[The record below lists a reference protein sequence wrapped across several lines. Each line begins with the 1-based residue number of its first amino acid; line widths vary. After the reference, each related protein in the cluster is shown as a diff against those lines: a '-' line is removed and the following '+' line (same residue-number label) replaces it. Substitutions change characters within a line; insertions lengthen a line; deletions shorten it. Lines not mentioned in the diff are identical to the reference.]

1 MTVKRKKMKN
11 KKIFV
16 TYGYIATVIIG
27 TAISEIQ
34 LMQYGYSGSETVG
47 CVKNYKTRTALDC
60 MRTINEVTGL
70 NKQWRIL

>member
-1 MTVKRKKMKN
+1 MKN
-11 KKIFV
+11 KKRFV
-16 TYGYIATVIIG
+16 SYGYIATVIIG
-27 TAISEIQ
+27 AAISEVQI
-34 LMQYGYSGSETVG
+34 MQYGDGDSTTVG

>member
-1 MTVKRKKMKN
+1 MKQTR
-11 KKIFV
+11 IFEAAPL
-16 TYGYIATVIIG
+16 IATVIIG

>member
-1 MTVKRKKMKN
+1 MKN

-27 TAISEIQ
+27 AAISEIR
-34 LMQYGYSGSETVG
+34 LMQYGYSGNETVG